1 MDVKNY
7 IRITRYMSGDSLK
20 SQIRYMVDNN
30 MMNENTRLFFNKGN
44 MLCTEDIAEMLTYFD
59 IGTDVDFDMNNIV
72 FIPKKRLL
80 EGRIALQEVNYGNQY
95 C

>member
-7 IRITRYMSGDSLK
+7 IKITRYMSGDSLK

-30 MMNENTRLFFNKGN
+30 MINENTRLFFSRSN

-59 IGTDVDFDMNNIV
+59 IGIDADFDMNNIV

-80 EGRIALQEVNYGNQY
+80 EGRIAL
-95 C
+95 

>member
-7 IRITRYMSGDSLK
+7 IKITRYMSGDSLK

-30 MMNENTRLFFNKGN
+30 MINENTRLFFSKSN

-59 IGTDVDFDMNNIV
+59 IGIDVDFDMNNIV
-72 FIPKKRLL
+72 FTPKKRLL
-80 EGRIALQEVNYGNQY
+80 EGRIAL
-95 C
+95 